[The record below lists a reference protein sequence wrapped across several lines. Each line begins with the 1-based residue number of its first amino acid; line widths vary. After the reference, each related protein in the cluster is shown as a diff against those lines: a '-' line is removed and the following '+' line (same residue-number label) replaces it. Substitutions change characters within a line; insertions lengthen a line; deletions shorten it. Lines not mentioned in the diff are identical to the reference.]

1 MTKVQEQC
9 TAMVMSAAFWAA
21 VRGRILTKIADRS
34 SEMVWGEGGEIL
46 RQCMTWSR

>member
-21 VRGRILTKIADRS
+21 VRGRMKRDAA
-34 SEMVWGEGGEIL
+34 
-46 RQCMTWSR
+46 

>member
-21 VRGRILTKIADRS
+21 VRGRMSINGK
-34 SEMVWGEGGEIL
+34 G
-46 RQCMTWSR
+46 QPK